1 MIQFRLHT
9 PESAPRASR
18 PLMAATQ
25 QGDGSLTNMYRILA
39 EAPAALTG
47 FERLRATFADSSLT
61 PLEQEVVYHTVAH
74 TNQCH
79 YCTAHI
85 GMFEDSEQSRA
96 ATAAIHDERAIP
108 DARLQALRRL
118 VATMAREQGWVPES
132 LIASFLEAGY
142 THENVLD
149 VICGIAL
156 VTMSTYTNHIAA
168 TPIEAGTA
176 PPRLA
181 S

>member
-1 MIQFRLHT
+1 MTQFRLHT
-9 PESAPRASR
+9 PESAPQASR
-18 PLMAATQ
+18 SLMAVAQ
-25 QGDGSLTNMYRILA
+25 QSDGRLSNMHRVLA

-47 FERLRATFADSSLT
+47 FEGLRGAFATSSLS
-61 PLEQEVVYHTVAH
+61 PLEQEVVYQAVAH
-74 TNQCH
+74 VNNCH

-96 ATAAIHDERAIP
+96 AAAAIRDDRAIP
-108 DARLQALRRL
+108 DTRLQALRRL
-118 VATMAREQGWVPES
+118 AETLAREHGWVPER

-156 VTMSTYTNHIAA
+156 VTMSSYTNHIAA
-168 TPIEAGTA
+168 TPIEAETA
-176 PPRLA
+176 PRLV